1 MNRALVLAE
10 WARAKQSLRAAEI
23 LAREECAEDAIFR
36 AYYATLHAAKAALL
50 VHEVVVESHAAVK
63 RMFGLHLIRPGEIEA
78 QWSDH
83 LGGSLDDRLSA
94 DYDTDAFFSTDEAQE
109 ECRQTRRFLNR
120 IRRYLLAKGFTQK
133 ELRQERPVD
142 ESGHRV

>member
-10 WARAKQSLRAAEI
+10 WTRAKQSLRAAEI
-23 LAREECAEDAIFR
+23 LAREDCPEDAISR

-50 VHEVVVESHAAVK
+50 VHEVAVESHAAVK
-63 RMFGLHLIRPGEIEA
+63 RMFGLHLIRAGEIEA

-94 DYDTDAFFSTDEAQE
+94 DYDSDAVFSNEEAQA

-120 IRRYLLAKGFTQK
+120 IRQYLVAKGFGLK
-133 ELRQERPVD
+133 ELRVKMHH
-142 ESGHRV
+142 G

>member
-10 WARAKQSLRAAEI
+10 WTRAKQSLRAAEI
-23 LAREECAEDAIFR
+23 LAREDCPEDAISR

-50 VHEVVVESHAAVK
+50 VHEVAVESHAAVK
-63 RMFGLHLIRPGEIEA
+63 RMFGLHLIRAGEIEA

-94 DYDTDAFFSTDEAQE
+94 DYDSDAVFSNEEAQAD
-109 ECRQTRRFLNR
+109 CRQTRRFLNR
-120 IRRYLLAKGFTQK
+120 IRQYLVAKGFGLK
-133 ELRQERPVD
+133 ELRVKMHH
-142 ESGHRV
+142 G

>member
-10 WARAKQSLRAAEI
+10 WTRAKQSLRAAEI
-23 LAREECAEDAIFR
+23 LAREDCPEDAISR

-50 VHEVVVESHAAVK
+50 VHEVAVESHAAVK
-63 RMFGLHLIRPGEIEA
+63 RMFGLHLIRAGEIEA

-94 DYDTDAFFSTDEAQE
+94 DYDSDAVFSNEEAQA

-120 IRRYLLAKGFTQK
+120 IRQYLVAKGFGLK
-133 ELRQERPVD
+133 ELRLKVHH
-142 ESGHRV
+142 G